1 MKIFTISKD
10 QLPSYVALFLKR
22 KGVTYRFSFIFC
34 PRGHKEDFALS
45 YPQDQFPASG
55 SIEIFIS
62 EVPAE
67 LREKDLHSVHIATG
81 KDWSPIEHFVCHYP
95 GKNHDEALEIAKF
108 WARYNLKFLET
119 GDTSVEAKDVMDF
132 KLDEDIQVMEIS

>member
-10 QLPSYVALFLKR
+10 SLPSYVALFLKR
-22 KGVTYRFSFIFC
+22 KGITYRFSFIFC
-34 PRGHKEDFALS
+34 PREHKEDFVLS
-45 YPQDQFPASG
+45 YPQDQFPPSG

-62 EVPAE
+62 EVPDG
-67 LREKDLHSVHIATG
+67 LRDYDIHLVHIATG
-81 KDWSPIEHFVCHYP
+81 KDWSPIEQFICYYP

-119 GDTSVEAKDVMDF
+119 RNASIELADVMSF
-132 KLDEDIQVMEIS
+132 KLDEDIQVIEIR